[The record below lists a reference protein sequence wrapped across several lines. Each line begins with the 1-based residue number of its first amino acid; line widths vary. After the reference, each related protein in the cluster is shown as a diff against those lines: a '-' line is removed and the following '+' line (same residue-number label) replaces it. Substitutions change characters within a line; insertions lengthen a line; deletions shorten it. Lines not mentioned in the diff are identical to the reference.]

1 MIVVCDIH
9 LVSMKIPCG
18 RSVHSL
24 HFVQI
29 SLFLGMLTS
38 SSSYQNLRHLR
49 KTIKSRFF
57 DSDEHND
64 DQLNIEYNPNDTGNN
79 ISTASWSISLPKW
92 TADDKPDCHLWYD
105 TSASGDYCYVGDFQ
119 CTKAGPRKKC
129 SSCRIICHT
138 ACIPRLDAKCKP
150 TFRQA
155 VSSTYRDKNDDQMVV
170 KHHWVLRRQKEDRCQ
185 ACGRWIQTK
194 FKFRDTLYMQCAWCR
209 LSYHNKPECFESA
222 LLSVSC
228 QLGKHAKLII
238 PPAWI
243 VKMPNQDPEDVSFRR
258 SPSNPAFS
266 LAPTTLKPSASVEA
280 LDDRHCN
287 LNSTDD
293 LITVSTSV
301 TGLAR
306 FPSPLASPR
315 PVSSVTCDF
324 PFVVKPSCR
333 SATYPLVV
341 FINPKAGGNQGVR
354 LVKKFQGL
362 LNPRQVFSLTEG
374 GPRLGLEL
382 FGRLPNVRILVC
394 GGDGTVGWILS
405 EIDSLGLHPAPPV
418 AILPLGTG
426 NDLARTLQWGP
437 GYADEPLTKILTSVE
452 EGRVVL
458 LDRWN
463 IKSRP
468 LTPAESNP
476 EDDTEISSLGGI
488 GAIQMSDKLPLNVM
502 NNYFSLGADAAT
514 ALEFHESREA
524 NPDRF
529 NSRLKNKIFYAGVG
543 GMDLIRRSWRD
554 LSDYVTLEC
563 DGVDMSDRLK
573 ELRPHVLL
581 FLNIPKYSAGTDP
594 WGHSSDPDQQQRI
607 DDKKLEVIGLTTA
620 TLATLQMGGHGD
632 RICQCSEAH
641 LITKKTI
648 PMQIDGEPCRLG
660 PSSIDIQL
668 CNQVFVVQKTR
679 RVEGTSPAHF
689 SATGRLVKIY
699 IIYPDH
705 NGAPESLDHLCKTA
719 QHFASLRIGSYT
731 DLNAVR
737 RQIRHS
743 RNPPN
748 SSGDIVPL
756 PDKWIFLDMTA
767 INGQVYGIDSH
778 MESAHFITD
787 ILSNDNELFL
797 ISQDGM
803 YEKRFIHSEET
814 SRKSSD
820 SLQIPWDVCY
830 PMDVKMQERHSYPG
844 KEILLHRSL
853 SARVHRSEVYKKV
866 SFTVHLGSAY
876 SCPNIIE
883 STPEGLSSVYL
894 RADCRS
900 RYDED
905 EGAPDDM
912 DNDGTNTTS
921 SIASTQHECFY
932 DWRHWRRMP
941 PKILVSLATSKRV
954 KEGGVGVAPNPV
966 QSLSNLIS
974 VTKAP
979 SQSRDFPV
987 AKISVTSDPGFALNL
1002 HSLVRNKLQAY
1013 YLSACRSGHIQDVQ
1027 NALEAGLSPLTID
1040 RITGKSG
1047 LHHAAKFGRLSVV
1060 QYLIEHAPKALLELQ
1075 DYRRKQTA
1083 LHKAAASKRRR
1094 ICEVLVRAGACAGCE
1109 DVNGDTP
1116 SSLAL
1121 LAADKKLA
1129 HFLQKE
1135 ELMQLIKRNNEEPP
1149 PATAKL
1155 VSLSNLATTLPPPP

>member
-1 MIVVCDIH
+1 
-9 LVSMKIPCG
+9 
-18 RSVHSL
+18 
-24 HFVQI
+24 
-29 SLFLGMLTS
+29 
-38 SSSYQNLRHLR
+38 
-49 KTIKSRFF
+49 
-57 DSDEHND
+57 
-64 DQLNIEYNPNDTGNN
+64 
-79 ISTASWSISLPKW
+79 
-92 TADDKPDCHLWYD
+92 
-105 TSASGDYCYVGDFQ
+105 
-119 CTKAGPRKKC
+119 
-129 SSCRIICHT
+129 
-138 ACIPRLDAKCKP
+138 
-150 TFRQA
+150 
-155 VSSTYRDKNDDQMVV
+155 
-170 KHHWVLRRQKEDRCQ
+170 
-185 ACGRWIQTK
+185 
-194 FKFRDTLYMQCAWCR
+194 
-209 LSYHNKPECFESA
+209 
-222 LLSVSC
+222 
-228 QLGKHAKLII
+228 
-238 PPAWI
+238 
-243 VKMPNQDPEDVSFRR
+243 EDVSFCR

-266 LAPTTLKPSASVEA
+266 LAPATLKPSASVEV
-280 LDDRHCN
+280 LDNRHRK

-293 LITVSTSV
+293 VVTASTSV
-301 TGLAR
+301 IGLAR
-306 FPSPLASPR
+306 VPSPLASPR

-333 SATYPLVV
+333 SATCPLVV
-341 FINPKAGGNQGVR
+341 FINPKAGGNQGAR
-354 LVKKFQGL
+354 LIKKFQGL

-382 FGRLPNVRILVC
+382 FGRLPNVRVLVC
-394 GGDGTVGWILS
+394 GGDGTAGWILS
-405 EIDSLGLHPAPPV
+405 EIDSLSLHPTPPV

-437 GYADEPLTKILTSVE
+437 GYADEPLTKVLTSVE

-468 LTPAESNP
+468 LTPAESNL
-476 EDDTEISSLGGI
+476 EDDIETSSLGGV
-488 GAIQMSDKLPLNVM
+488 GGLQMSDKLPLNVM

-563 DGVDMSDRLK
+563 DGVNMNDKLK

-607 DDKKLEVIGLTTA
+607 DDKKLEVIGLTTT

-641 LITKKTI
+641 LITRKTI

-689 SATGRLVKIY
+689 RASGRLVKIY

-719 QHFASLRIGSYT
+719 QHFASLRIGAYT
-731 DLNAVR
+731 DLSAVR
-737 RQIRHS
+737 RQIKHS

-748 SSGDIVPL
+748 SNGDVVPL

-803 YEKRFIHSEET
+803 HEKRCNAERFIYLEEI

-820 SLQIPWDVCY
+820 SSQIPWDICCPVG
-830 PMDVKMQERHSYPG
+830 VKVRLRS
-844 KEILLHRSL
+844 ILPFSNLHLLYSEKF
-853 SARVHRSEVYKKV
+853 HRSEVYKKV
-866 SFTVHLGSAY
+866 SFTVHLGASY
-876 SCPNIIE
+876 SCPDLSGSI
-883 STPEGLSSVYL
+883 PEGLSSVYL
-894 RADCRS
+894 KADYRNC
-900 RYDED
+900 YDED
-905 EGAPDDM
+905 EGAPDDI
-912 DNDGTNTTS
+912 DNDGTTS

-932 DWRHWRRMP
+932 DWRHWRRIP
-941 PKILVSLATSKRV
+941 PKILVSLATSKHV
-954 KEGGVGVAPNPV
+954 KESGVGVAPNPV
-966 QSLSNLIS
+966 QSLSSLVS
-974 VTKAP
+974 VTETP
-979 SQSRDFPV
+979 SHSRDVPM

-1002 HSLVRNKLQAY
+1002 HGLVKNKLQAY

-1027 NALEAGLSPLTID
+1027 NALEAGLSPMTID
-1040 RITGKSG
+1040 GITGKSG
-1047 LHHAAKFGRLSVV
+1047 LHYAAKFGRLNVV
-1060 QYLIEHAPKALLELQ
+1060 QYLIENAPKELLELQ
-1075 DYRRKQTA
+1075 DFRRKQTA

-1094 ICEVLVRAGACAGCE
+1094 ICEALVRAGAYAGCE

-1116 SSLAL
+1116 SALAL

-1149 PATAKL
+1149 PPTVKL
-1155 VSLSNLATTLPPPP
+1155 ISLSDLSTTLPPPP